1 MPIERRIPPM
11 RYLLL
16 AAAGIGVGAALLA
29 TTPIAAYA
37 QAANCKA
44 AAAEKKLAGAALSS
58 FIKKCQADAKSACE
72 QSAAEKKL
80 SGAARSSFTG
90 KCVRDKVGG

>member
-1 MPIERRIPPM
+1 M
-11 RYLLL
+11 RYLL
-16 AAAGIGVGAALLA
+16 AAALGVAFAAVSH
-29 TTPIAAYA
+29 A
-37 QAANCKA
+37 QAVNCKA

-58 FIKKCQADAKSACE
+58 FIKKCQSDARSACE
-72 QSAAEKKL
+72 TSAAEKKL

>member
-1 MPIERRIPPM
+1 M

-16 AAAGIGVGAALLA
+16 AALGLVLAA
-29 TTPIAAYA
+29 AAQG
-37 QAANCKA
+37 QAVNCKA

-58 FIKKCQADAKSACE
+58 FIKKCQSDARKACDLT
-72 QSAAEKKL
+72 AGEKKL
-80 SGAARSSFTG
+80 SGAAKSSFTA

>member
-1 MPIERRIPPM
+1 M

-16 AAAGIGVGAALLA
+16 AAAGLGLGAALLA
-29 TTPIAAYA
+29 AAPVATHA

-44 AAAEKKLAGAALSS
+44 TAAEKKLAGAALSN
-58 FIKKCQADAKSACE
+58 FIKKCQSDARSACE
-72 QSAAEKKL
+72 ESAAEKKL
-80 SGAARSSFTG
+80 SGAAKSSFTG

>member
-1 MPIERRIPPM
+1 M

-16 AAAGIGVGAALLA
+16 AALGMALVAA
-29 TTPIAAYA
+29 A
-37 QAANCKA
+37 QTRTQAQPQAVNCKA

-58 FIKKCQADAKSACE
+58 FLKKCQSDATSACTA
-72 QSAAEKKL
+72 SAAEKKL
-80 SGAARSSFTG
+80 SGAAKSSFTA

>member
-1 MPIERRIPPM
+1 M

-16 AAAGIGVGAALLA
+16 AVLGMAFAGSPHAEAAS
-29 TTPIAAYA
+29 
-37 QAANCKA
+37 CKA

-58 FIKKCQADAKSACE
+58 FIKKCQSDARSACDL
-72 QSAAEKKL
+72 AAGDKRL
-80 SGAARSSFTG
+80 AGAARTSFTT